1 MKRTSISRRRFVEIT
16 GAAAAATITL
26 QGADA
31 PTAQELVERVQ
42 SALGGEPPADSVD
55 GFKAGDPNTAVKGI
69 ATTAMATMGVLRQA
83 AEAGANL
90 VFSYEPTFFGRQD
103 GPPPPAPPGDRPAFF
118 RGLDA
123 NDPVY
128 LAKKAFIEENGMVV
142 YRLRDSWQ
150 SQKGAEMTA
159 GLADTLGWSK
169 NRVPADDALYEIPA
183 ASAEEVVALL
193 REKLNMRGGLRAVG
207 DRTAQVRQVLLLP
220 GFMTPATMWARYI
233 EADMLV
239 TGEVREWENTF
250 YAADMY
256 TAGEK
261 RGLVTLGRVVSED
274 PGMRVC
280 AEWLKTVAG
289 GIPTHWIS
297 ADDLYWRASS

>member
-1 MKRTSISRRRFVEIT
+1 MKRTSISRRHFVEIT
-16 GAAAAATITL
+16 GATAAATITL

-31 PTAQELVERVQ
+31 PTAQELVKRVQ
-42 SALGGEPPADSVD
+42 SALGAEPPADSVD

-69 ATTAMATMGVLRQA
+69 ATTAMATMDVLRQA
-83 AEAGANL
+83 ADAGANL

-103 GPPPPAPPGDRPAFF
+103 GPPPAPPGGRPAFF
-118 RGLDA
+118 RGLDP

-150 SQKGAEMTA
+150 SQKGPEMTA

-169 NRVPADDALYEIPA
+169 YRVPAADALYEIPA
-183 ASAEEVVALL
+183 ASAEQVVALL

-207 DRTAQVRQVLLLP
+207 DRTAQVRRVLLLP
-220 GFMTPATMWARYI
+220 GFTTPATMWARYT

-250 YAADMY
+250 YAADMF
-256 TAGEK
+256 TAGER

-289 GIPTHWIS
+289 GIPTRWIS
-297 ADDLYWRASS
+297 AGDLYWRASS